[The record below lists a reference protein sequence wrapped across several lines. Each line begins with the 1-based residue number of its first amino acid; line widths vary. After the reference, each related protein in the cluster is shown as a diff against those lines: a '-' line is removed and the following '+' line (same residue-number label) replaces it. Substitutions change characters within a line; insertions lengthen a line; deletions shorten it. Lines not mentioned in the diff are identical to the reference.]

1 MIRNSFVKGMLLLG
15 ALSLGLLAQ
24 AQQQPKCRFRL
35 QSTDLAV
42 TYAAEGGKI
51 AFTDSNRFWMHGGSA
66 EAAFTL
72 YRGFGLAA
80 SINGAH
86 ASGIVPGVDV
96 NKVSFLAGP
105 RYSFNTTRWTERWL
119 KSGRSTSIFG
129 EALFGATHAFNGL
142 FPSSTGNVRS
152 SANAFTTQI
161 GGGVNVAL
169 AKGFGL
175 RPVQID
181 YVYSALPN
189 TGSDTQHGIRLAA
202 GVTYHIGK

>member
-1 MIRNSFVKGMLLLG
+1 MIRNSLVKGMLLLG
-15 ALSLGLLAQ
+15 VLNLGLLAQ
-24 AQQQPKCRFRL
+24 AQQQPKCKFRL

-42 TYAAEGGKI
+42 AYAAEGGKI

-72 YRGFGLAA
+72 YRGFGFAA
-80 SINGAH
+80 TINGAQ
-86 ASGIVPGVDV
+86 
-96 NKVSFLAGP
+96 
-105 RYSFNTTRWTERWL
+105 ERWL
-119 KSGRSTSIFG
+119 KSRRSTSILG

-142 FPSSTGNVRS
+142 FPSSTGSVKS

-169 AKGFGL
+169 PRGFGL

-181 YVYSALPN
+181 YVY
-189 TGSDTQHGIRLAA
+189 TGCRTKAAIRSTIFVWRSVLRITSGSSQRQGISHET
-202 GVTYHIGK
+202 TYRSHPS